1 MYICIYRITKEEVLD
16 RIQFY
21 ENEKIYWV
29 IENILRHEGLLIKL
43 NFRACTRVRE
53 GLKYYQFQT
62 ALSFKLI
69 RARRS
74 N

>member
-43 NFRACTRVRE
+43 NFRACTRVRVV
-53 GLKYYQFQT
+53 
-62 ALSFKLI
+62 
-69 RARRS
+69 
-74 N
+74 